1 MKCPTCNRQVP
12 VASNFCNFCGGKLSS
27 DEDYRRGV
35 KYFIDGDYQRAAVHL
50 RRAVKQE
57 KNGRARLALGHYY
70 FHTGKRDQAL
80 SCYQRVESEGHTS
93 PELHYNLGVLYND
106 GGQID
111 RCVEEF
117 RRLFALPIKIKRG
130 TYYLGLLFASVDA
143 FKASAHIGYGIAL
156 RKHGLVEV
164 ALKEF
169 KQALLLQEENIY
181 GHVNLGEA
189 YMLLKQYRQA
199 EQAFRQAIRL
209 ARSDDE
215 VLNVHNDLGIV
226 YYRRGA
232 INKAIAQFKAVIK
245 RDPEN
250 SHALYNLGRIYYER
264 GMDPETKK
272 DYQEF
277 TRLANGPSI
286 LYGLSKSMMD
296 ISRDS
301 GGSEVKKTPVFVESE
316 RMKEVES
323 LIMRAALADATVLIL
338 GENGT
343 GKEVAARA
351 IHSSGPR
358 AEAAWVPVYCATIT
372 ETLLE
377 SELFGHERGAFT
389 GAVAQKK
396 GKFEIA
402 DGGTVFLDEIGEVSA
417 AVQVKLLR
425 FLQEREFERVGGNQ
439 TIKVDVRVIAA
450 TNLNLKRAV
459 DEGAFRQDLFY
470 RLNVIPILLPP
481 LRERRDDIPKM
492 VEHFIDKFNSKHNK
506 HFKKADGELIERFFS
521 YRWPGNI
528 RELENLIERAIAIY
542 DGEIIGLQHMP
553 SEFQS
558 ADEAGDKPA
567 VAVEGEEE
575 LNLAALER
583 RAIERALEAAGNNK
597 LQAAKTLGISRST
610 LYEKLKQHSVTPAKD
625 AKKRRK

>member
-1 MKCPTCNRQVP
+1 MKCPTCKRQIP
-12 VASNFCNFCGGKLSS
+12 AASNFCNFCGGELSS
-27 DEDYRRGV
+27 SDDYRQGV
-35 KYFIDGDYQRAAVHL
+35 KYFIDGDYQRAAMYL
-50 RRAVKQE
+50 RRAVKRD
-57 KNGRARLALGHYY
+57 KNGQARLALGHYY

-80 SCYQRVESEGHTS
+80 ACYQRVESEGHTS

-117 RRLFALPIKIKRG
+117 RRLFALPINIERG

-143 FKASAHIGYGIAL
+143 FKASAHISYGIAL

-169 KQALLLQEENIY
+169 KQALSLQEENIY
-181 GHVNLGEA
+181 GCVNLGEA
-189 YMLLKQYRQA
+189 YMLLKQYQQA
-199 EQAFRQAIRL
+199 EQAFRRAIKL

-215 VLNVHNDLGIV
+215 ILNVHNDLGIV

-232 INKAIAQFKAVIK
+232 VKKAIAQFKAVIK
-245 RDPEN
+245 QDPEN

-286 LYGLSKSMMD
+286 LYGLSKSMLD

-301 GGSEVKKTPVFVESE
+301 GDREIKTPVVVESA

-323 LIMRAALADATVLIL
+323 LIARAALADATVLIL

-343 GKEVAARA
+343 GKEVAART

-358 AEAAWVPVYCATIT
+358 AEAALVPVYCATIT

-402 DGGTVFLDEIGEVSA
+402 DGGTVFLDEIGEVPV

-450 TNLNLKRAV
+450 TNRDLKRAV
-459 DEGAFRQDLFY
+459 EEGAFRQDLFY
-470 RLNVIPILLPP
+470 RLNVIPVLLPP
-481 LRERRDDIPKM
+481 LRERREDIPNM
-492 VEHFIDKFNSKHNK
+492 VKHFIGKFNSKHNK
-506 HFKKADGELIERFFS
+506 HFAKADGELIERFFS

-542 DGEIIGLQHMP
+542 DGEIIGMQHMP
-553 SEFQS
+553 VEFQS
-558 ADEAGDKPA
+558 TKDTGDKPA
-567 VAVEGEEE
+567 AVEDQEE
-575 LNLAALER
+575 LNLAALEC
-583 RAIERALEAAGNNK
+583 RAIERALKAAGNNK
-597 LQAAKTLGISRST
+597 LRAAKTLGISRST
-610 LYEKLKQHSVTPAKD
+610 LYEKLKQHSITPAKD